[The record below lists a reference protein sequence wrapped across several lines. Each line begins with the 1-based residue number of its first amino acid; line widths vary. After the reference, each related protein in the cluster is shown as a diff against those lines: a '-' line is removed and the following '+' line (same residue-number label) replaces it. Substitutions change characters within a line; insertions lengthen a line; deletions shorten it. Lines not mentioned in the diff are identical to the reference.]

1 MELLKINNSVSTHDL
16 NLKLQKLAIEMFKNE
31 LFQPIVNELMDQR
44 ISSRNL
50 RNYSNFGI
58 RNVRSVYHSKE
69 IISFLGLKIWGIVPS
84 EFKELC

>member
-44 ISSRNL
+44 ISSHL
-50 RNYSNFGI
+50 RYYSNFGI
-58 RNVRSVYHSKE
+58 HNVRSVYHSTE